1 MSRTPK
7 FYRSSGLYGIKRG
20 TRPGG
25 RPLIQGPLISKKT
38 RKKIK
43 KGVKKFTSGVKDLFS
58 GDNIGNKYAS
68 VNYLARNSK
77 KAINKKDAPSQSV
90 TALNQGS
97 NKFQSDATALQS
109 DAQSRQIY
117 GGTAAQRQTAS
128 GLAATNA
135 TDALFATGSTQN
147 SGFQKFGDYGF
158 KMKRGGKV
166 KDKYSQ
172 YD

>member
-20 TRPGG
+20 ARGTRPGG
-25 RPLIQGPLISKKT
+25 RPLIQGPLISKQK
-38 RKKIK
+38 RKNIK
-43 KGVKKFTSGVKDLFS
+43 KNVKNFTSGVKDLFS
-58 GDNIGNKYAS
+58 NKYAS

-77 KAINKKDAPSQSV
+77 KAINKKDAPSQNV

-97 NKFQSDATALQS
+97 SKFQSDATALQS

-117 GGTAAQRQTAS
+117 GGTAAQRATAS
-128 GLAATNA
+128 GMAATNA

-158 KMKRGGKV
+158 SLKRGGKI